1 MTETYFHLSLLS
13 RNLIALDA
21 TRIISSINNNFMKD
35 EIAMI
40 ITLNTQ
46 EALKFEEDAKIM
58 AKREKWE
65 ERFLMKIVVYVS
77 LILIYDATIS
87 LFFVVVMLAGNNAS
101 NASSLSYKDLWI
113 AQRLNRSCCSLT
125 IEIAFCT
132 TFPRFFIASHSST
145 ETVAYRDGTALFL
158 FSIVPMQ
165 IVNIFAAT
173 QRHYVNQEF
182 FLCSSF

>member
-1 MTETYFHLSLLS
+1 MGRKISHENRCLCFINFNLRCYNFSLFCRCHVS
-13 RNLIALDA
+13 RKQ
-21 TRIISSINNNFMKD
+21 RKQCF
-35 EIAMI
+35 
-40 ITLNTQ
+40 
-46 EALKFEEDAKIM
+46 
-58 AKREKWE
+58 
-65 ERFLMKIVVYVS
+65 
-77 LILIYDATIS
+77 ILIIQRFVDRTKTQQKL
-87 LFFVVVMLAGNNAS
+87 LF
-101 NASSLSYKDLWI
+101 
-113 AQRLNRSCCSLT
+113 T

-182 FLCSSF
+182 FLCSSFERDFSLCRRIFA